1 MTIQKKTL
9 IALFTLS
16 CFTLII
22 FVFNSFNVTN
32 GEAYLSVL
40 GGGTADMT
48 TGEFD
53 LLNFNFLPFAI
64 APLKMISAVV
74 ACSSIVIVLLTYSIY
89 RKHYK
94 KSTGKYF
101 RVN

>member
-16 CFTLII
+16 CLTLII
-22 FVFNSFNVTN
+22 LVFNSFNISA

-40 GGGTADMT
+40 GGGTADMNT
-48 TGEFD
+48 IEFN
-53 LLNFNFLPFAI
+53 LLNFNFLPFAVT
-64 APLKMISAVV
+64 PLKMISAVI
-74 ACSSIVIVLLTYSIY
+74 ACSCIVIVLLTYLIY
-89 RKHYK
+89 RRHYK

-101 RVN
+101 RY